1 MYNVLEYNDRYT
13 MTSGI
18 FWNSYIDETND
29 DANENVNNRI
39 NNNKTIT
46 SKSFKCNTK
55 LVGSTRNNNNI
66 LGAEVI
72 VPLKYLSNFWNSLDL
87 PLITVK

>member
-1 MYNVLEYNDRYT
+1 

-18 FWNSYIDETND
+18 FWISYIDETND

-46 SKSFKCNTK
+46 SKSLN
-55 LVGSTRNNNNI
+55 
-66 LGAEVI
+66 VI
-72 VPLKYLSNFWNSLDL
+72 QN
-87 PLITVK
+87 

>member
-1 MYNVLEYNDRYT
+1 

-18 FWNSYIDETND
+18 FWISYIDETND

-46 SKSFKCNTK
+46 SKSLK

-87 PLITVK
+87 PMIRN